1 MVIRVLLAEDSATT
15 REYLAW
21 LLGEGPGLEVAGTA
35 RDGAEAVEL
44 AERLRPDVI
53 LMDIN
58 MPRLNGF
65 EASRQIME
73 RAPAPIVLISAS
85 ADQVE
90 VARTFAA
97 LEAGALAVLEKPF
110 GPGHPR
116 QDEMARQLRE
126 TVRLMSE
133 VRVVRRWPR
142 REAAATASVPREW
155 AGRAI
160 RLVAIGAS
168 TGGPP
173 VVAQILKALPRDLR
187 APMLLVQHIAP
198 GFVAGL
204 AGWLRQATRHPIKVA
219 EHDEQVRPGT
229 VYVAGDGAQLG
240 ITGEGRIV
248 LAREAQRE
256 GFCPS
261 VSHLFES
268 VADTFG
274 RSAMGVLLTGMGKD
288 GAAGLRR
295 LRDAGG
301 LTVAQ
306 DEATSVVFGMPRAA
320 IRLGAAE
327 QVLAPEGIARLI
339 ASLARDGSAA

>member
-1 MVIRVLLAEDSATT
+1 MIRVLLAEDSATT

-21 LLGEGPGLEVAGTA
+21 LLGEEAGIEVAGTA
-35 RDGAEAVEL
+35 RDGAEAVAQ

-53 LMDIN
+53 LMDID

-73 RAPAPIVLISAS
+73 RTPTPIVLISAS

-97 LEAGALAVLEKPF
+97 LEAGALAVLEKPR

-116 QDEMARQLRE
+116 QDDMARQLRE

-142 REAAATASVPREW
+142 RQAPAAASAPREW
-155 AGRAI
+155 VGRPI

-173 VVAQILKALPRDLR
+173 VVAQILKALPGDLR
-187 APMLLVQHIAP
+187 APMLLVQHISP

-204 AGWLRQATRHPIKVA
+204 AGWLRQATRHPVKVA
-219 EHDEQVRPGT
+219 EHDEQARPGT

-240 ITGEGRIV
+240 ITGQGRIV
-248 LAREAQRE
+248 LAPAAQQE

-268 VADTFG
+268 AADAYG
-274 RSAMGVLLTGMGKD
+274 PAALGVLLTGMGQD

-306 DEATSVVFGMPRAA
+306 DEATSVVFGMPQAA

-327 QVLAPEGIARLI
+327 QVLAPAGIARLI
-339 ASLARDGSAA
+339 ASLVRGGSAG